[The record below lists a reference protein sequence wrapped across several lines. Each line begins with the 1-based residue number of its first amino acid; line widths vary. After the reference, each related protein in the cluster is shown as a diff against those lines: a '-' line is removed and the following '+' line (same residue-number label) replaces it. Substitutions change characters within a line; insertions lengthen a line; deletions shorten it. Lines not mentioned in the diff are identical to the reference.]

1 MRGSC
6 GQSSLPSFQIIGSGE
21 VSAGRSGGSRSP
33 GFVGAHGNY
42 LPHRSSPKWTQFWAV
57 KGSPLLG
64 ALWWIFFMSYVGVA
78 LSELGREQEELGWG
92 RSHQLSGPLS
102 LVIKKIP
109 SWGTASLFT
118 AAMTR
123 AFEFISYIW
132 IWYLTHEWLAHFL
145 IHTYQDIFIVSF
157 LVVVTMIIIIICK
170 TLPPACLRYLMQL
183 SVWCLA
189 GTALDHGAQTS
200 QGQEVLG

>member
-123 AFEFISYIW
+123 AFEFISYLHMNLVPDPW
-132 IWYLTHEWLAHFL
+132 MAG
-145 IHTYQDIFIVSF
+145 SF
-157 LVVVTMIIIIICK
+157 LNSHI
-170 TLPPACLRYLMQL
+170 PGYLYCIFFGCGNNDNHNNM
-183 SVWCLA
+183 
-189 GTALDHGAQTS
+189 
-200 QGQEVLG
+200 